1 MKLDKH
7 FAGAAAIVL
16 FAIGLITLTWAV
28 TLRAINAERTENI
41 ARVTATVSNQALTF
55 SEQISRQLLA
65 LDQTLRIMENAWE
78 TNPQQFDLEAWR
90 AKTPAL
96 TGLGQDLILADGHG
110 IVRQSTVTEAINQ
123 DISGVDFFQ
132 ALSRNLVPYDHMF
145 VGTATIGQIMRTWHM
160 NVARALHAQDGSFA
174 GVLDAEYRVSAITDV
189 FSQTDLGTGSFI
201 TLIGLNDG
209 KLRAA
214 VGPASIDPD
223 ASIVDT
229 SMFKAISRSP
239 AGVWIGPSA
248 TDAVLRIHAFR
259 RIPDRDLMIVVAMD
273 EVEALAPSTEWQA
286 EADVFASCI
295 TILMLGLTFVVVRGT
310 VLARR
315 REAAVA
321 EDRAILASANAQS
334 EVARALADAKAEQ
347 LQATLA
353 GMTDGVA
360 MVDAHL
366 CLAEWNNL
374 FPEIAGVPAEILR
387 VGLPMEDI
395 LRAQI
400 QTGQFGYIPDADA
413 EIARR
418 VARLRQ
424 AQFGVGERQ
433 RPDGRT
439 IELRRKRLPDGGFVT
454 LYADITDRK
463 HAEEALRSAQAE
475 AEAANAAKSRFV
487 AIVSHEIRTPLN
499 ALLNS
504 VRLLSDSALTPIQQS
519 LLTMAR
525 QSGDVLFGLINDILD
540 MSQIEAG
547 KLSIRPSLF
556 NLRLVL
562 ESCLE
567 MFEGQAEEKGI
578 SMRLEI
584 APDVPEL
591 LLTDPG
597 RLRQVLLNLISN
609 AVKYA
614 RRGIVTLSAEPGEDA
629 AVSVCLLVKDPG
641 PAIEE
646 AARQRLFRPF
656 SRLDRPGDV
665 ATTGTGLGL
674 AICRELMT
682 LMGGDISHETWV
694 DEAGQEGNLFR
705 VTLPLSALPHRD
717 EPAGTDDLAPDA
729 AVGRENDR
737 RETTNSETTG
747 HETTGREITG
757 RETSGHETTGLIQ
770 PQYQQVPRSRVLIV
784 EDVTANQLV
793 TATLLRRAGHCV
805 DIASSGNEAIE
816 MVKAR
821 PFDLVFMDIFM
832 PGMGGQETTQILRTL
847 PSPSGTVPVIA
858 LTAQVSTGDE
868 ASFMACGMD
877 GILGKPVSLTEMLD
891 TLREHVW
898 SKRQDVSA
906 VEQAV
911 DAGVPDISSSLS
923 AERIDELKTSLP
935 PERLAE
941 LVEEC
946 LMDLDHR
953 MPALRRALAA
963 GVPGAITAHAHT
975 MAGVAAA
982 YGMVTMEAKLRRTMD
997 AVRDGR
1003 PTAFD
1008 EDTIVEIEVELARS
1022 SRLLRNIAQAA
1033 NDGARR

>member
-1 MKLDKH
+1 MKPDKH
-7 FAGAAAIVL
+7 FASATGIVLIAAA
-16 FAIGLITLTWAV
+16 LIALTWAA
-28 TLRAINAERTENI
+28 TLRSINAERSENI
-41 ARVTATVSNQALTF
+41 AQVTATVSNQALTF

-78 TNPQQFDLEAWR
+78 TNPQQFDLDAWKAR
-90 AKTPAL
+90 TPAL
-96 TGLGQDLILADGHG
+96 TGLGNDLILTDGNG
-110 IVRQSTVTEAINQ
+110 IVRQSTVSDAINQ
-123 DISGVDFFQ
+123 NASGSDFFQ
-132 ALSRNLVPYDHMF
+132 ALSRGQVPYDHMF

-174 GVLDAEYRVSAITDV
+174 GVLDAEYRISAITDV
-189 FSQTDLGTGSFI
+189 FSQTDLGTGAFI

-229 SMFKAISRSP
+229 SMFKAISR
-239 AGVWIGPSA
+239 AATGVWTGPSA
-248 TDAVLRIHAFR
+248 TDAVRRIHAFR
-259 RIPDRDLMIVVAMD
+259 RIPDRDLVVVVSMD
-273 EVEALAPSTEWQA
+273 EVEALSSATEWQA
-286 EADVFASCI
+286 EAEAFASCI
-295 TILMLGLTFVVVRGT
+295 TLLVLGLMAVLVRGT
-310 VLARR
+310 ILARR

-321 EDRAILASANAQS
+321 EDRAILASVNAQS

-360 MVDAHL
+360 MVDAHM
-366 CLAEWNNL
+366 CLAEWNTL
-374 FPEIAGVPAEILR
+374 FPEIAGVPAEVLR

-400 QTGQFGYIPDADA
+400 QTGQFGHVPDPDA

-418 VARLRQ
+418 MARLRQ
-424 AQFGVGERQ
+424 APFGVAERQ

-463 HAEEALRSAQAE
+463 LTEEALRSAQAD

-499 ALLNS
+499 ALLNG

-547 KLSIRPSLF
+547 KLAIRPSLF

-567 MFEGQAEEKGI
+567 MFEGQAQEKGI
-578 SMRLEI
+578 SLHLEI
-584 APDVPEL
+584 GPDVPEL

-597 RLRQVLLNLISN
+597 RLRQVILNLVSN
-609 AVKYA
+609 AVKYS
-614 RRGIVTLSAEPGEDA
+614 RRGTVTLSAEAGSDGA
-629 AVSVCLLVKDPG
+629 TSVCLFVQDSG

-646 AARQRLFRPF
+646 AARQKLFRPF

-682 LMGGDISHETWV
+682 LMGGDISHETWT
-694 DEAGQEGNLFR
+694 DAAGQEGNLFR
-705 VTLPLSALPHRD
+705 LTLPLSALPYRE
-717 EPAGTDDLAPDA
+717 EPVRTEALAPEPQA
-729 AVGRENDR
+729 
-737 RETTNSETTG
+737 
-747 HETTGREITG
+747 G
-757 RETSGHETTGLIQ
+757 RETDLIR
-770 PQYQQVPRSRVLIV
+770 PAFQQMPRSRVLIV

-793 TATLLRRAGHCV
+793 TATLLRRAGHSV
-805 DIASSGNEAIE
+805 DIASSGEEAIE
-816 MVKAR
+816 MVKAQ

-832 PGMGGQETTQILRTL
+832 PGMSGQEATRILRTL
-847 PSPSGTVPVIA
+847 PAPGGSVPVIA
-858 LTAQVSTGDE
+858 LTAQVSPGDE
-868 ASFMACGMD
+868 ASFMACGMN

-898 SKRQDVSA
+898 SKRQEASGLDLAA
-906 VEQAV
+906 VIGVV
-911 DAGVPDISSSLS
+911 DMTSSLS
-923 AERIDELKTSLP
+923 TERIEELKSSLP
-935 PERLAE
+935 PERFAA

-946 LMDLDHR
+946 LIDLDHR

-963 GVPGAITAHAHT
+963 GVPGSITAHAHT

-982 YGMVTMEAKLRRTMD
+982 YGMATLEARLREIMEATRNG
-997 AVRDGR
+997 V
-1003 PTAFD
+1003 PVAFD
-1008 EDTIVEIEVELARS
+1008 EDAIMGIEVELAKS
-1022 SRLLRNIAQAA
+1022 SRLLREIAHAA
-1033 NDGARR
+1033 NDDVQR

>member
-1 MKLDKH
+1 MKADKH
-7 FAGAAAIVL
+7 FASATGIVLIAAA
-16 FAIGLITLTWAV
+16 LIALTWAA
-28 TLRAINAERTENI
+28 TLRSINAERSENLG
-41 ARVTATVSNQALTF
+41 RVTATVSNQALTF

-78 TNPQQFDLEAWR
+78 TNPQQFDLEAWKAR
-90 AKTPAL
+90 TPAL
-96 TGLGQDLILADGHG
+96 TGLGNDLILTDAHG
-110 IVRQSTVTEAINQ
+110 IVRQSTIGEAINQ
-123 DISGVDFFQ
+123 DASGADYFQ

-160 NVARALHAQDGSFA
+160 NVARALHGQDGSFA
-174 GVLDAEYRVSAITDV
+174 GALDAEYRISAITDV
-189 FSQTDLGTGSFI
+189 FSQTDLGAGAFI

-229 SMFKAISRSP
+229 SMFKAISRAPS
-239 AGVWIGPSA
+239 GVWIGSSA
-248 TDAVLRIHAFR
+248 TDAVRRIHAYR
-259 RIPDRDLMIVVAMD
+259 RIPDRDLVVVVAMD
-273 EVEALAPSTEWQA
+273 EVEALSPSIEWRA
-286 EADVFASCI
+286 EAEAFASCI
-295 TILMLGLTFVVVRGT
+295 TVLMLGLAVVLIWGT

-321 EDRAILASANAQS
+321 EDRAILAAANAQS

-360 MVDAHL
+360 MVDAHM
-366 CLAEWNNL
+366 CLAEWNTL
-374 FPEIAGVPAEILR
+374 FPEVAGVPAEILR

-400 QTGQFGYIPDADA
+400 QTGQFGYIPDPEA

-418 VARLRQ
+418 MARLRQ
-424 AQFGVGERQ
+424 APFGVGERQ

-463 HAEEALRSAQAE
+463 NAEEALRSAQAD

-499 ALLNS
+499 ALLNGI
-504 VRLLSDSALTPIQQS
+504 RLLSDSALTPIQQS

-525 QSGDVLFGLINDILD
+525 QSGDALFGLINDILD

-547 KLSIRPSLF
+547 KLAIRPSLF

-567 MFEGQAEEKGI
+567 MFAGQAAEKGI

-584 APDVPEL
+584 DPNVPEL
-591 LLTDPG
+591 LMTDPG

-614 RRGIVTLSAEPGEDA
+614 RRGVVTLSAEAGGDA
-629 AVSVCLLVKDPG
+629 AVAVYLRLKDSG

-646 AARQRLFRPF
+646 GARQRLFRPF
-656 SRLDRPGDV
+656 SRLDRPGDA

-682 LMGGDISHETWV
+682 LMGGGISHDTWV
-694 DEAGQEGNLFR
+694 DEAGQKGNLFC
-705 VTLPLSALPHRD
+705 VTLPPSALPYRE
-717 EPAGTDDLAPDA
+717 EPVRGEALAPELVA
-729 AVGRENDR
+729 
-737 RETTNSETTG
+737 
-747 HETTGREITG
+747 G
-757 RETSGHETTGLIQ
+757 RETGEFTQ
-770 PQYQQVPRSRVLIV
+770 PPYQQIPRSRVLIV

-793 TATLLRRAGHCV
+793 TATLLRRAGHSV
-805 DIASSGNEAIE
+805 DIASSGEEAIE
-816 MVKAR
+816 LVKTR

-832 PGMGGQETTQILRTL
+832 PGMSGQETTQILRTL
-847 PSPSGTVPVIA
+847 PSPAGEVPVVA
-858 LTAQVSTGDE
+858 LTAQVSPGDE
-868 ASFMACGMD
+868 ASFMACGMN
-877 GILGKPVSLTEMLD
+877 GTLGKPVSLAEMLD
-891 TLREHVW
+891 TLREQVW
-898 SKRQDVSA
+898 SKQRNKSGFDLVS
-906 VEQAV
+906 
-911 DAGVPDISSSLS
+911 DLGVVDISSSLS

-935 PERLAE
+935 PERFAE

-946 LMDLDHR
+946 LIDLDHR
-953 MPALRRALAA
+953 MPALRRALSA

-982 YGMVTMEAKLRRTMD
+982 YGMASLEARLRRVMD
-997 AVRDGR
+997 AARDGR
-1003 PTAFD
+1003 PGTFD
-1008 EDTIVEIEVELARS
+1008 EDIIVEIEVEMAKS
-1022 SRLLRNIAQAA
+1022 SRLLRDIAHAA
-1033 NDGARR
+1033 NEDASR

>member
-7 FAGAAAIVL
+7 FAGATGIVL
-16 FAIGLITLTWAV
+16 FAAVLITLTWAV

-78 TNPQQFDLEAWR
+78 TNPQQFDLEAWKAR
-90 AKTPAL
+90 TPAL

-110 IVRQSTVTEAINQ
+110 IVRQSTVSEAINQ

-132 ALSRNLVPYDHMF
+132 AFSRNLVPYDHMF

-229 SMFKAISRSP
+229 SMFKAISHAP
-239 AGVWIGPSA
+239 AGVWVGPSA
-248 TDAVLRIHAFR
+248 TDAVRRIHAFR
-259 RIPDRDLMIVVAMD
+259 RIPDRDLVIVVAMD
-273 EVEALAPSTEWQA
+273 EVEALAPTTEWQA

-295 TILMLGLTFVVVRGT
+295 TALMLGLAFVVVRGT
-310 VLARR
+310 MLARR
-315 REAAVA
+315 REAAAA

-360 MVDAHL
+360 MVDAHM
-366 CLAEWNNL
+366 CLVEWNNL

-418 VARLRQ
+418 AARLRQ
-424 AQFGVGERQ
+424 VPFGVGERQ

-463 HAEEALRSAQAE
+463 HAEEALQTAQAE

-504 VRLLSDSALTPIQQS
+504 IRLLSDSALTPVQQS

-567 MFEGQAEEKGI
+567 MFEGQAREKGI
-578 SMRLEI
+578 SLRLEI

-597 RLRQVLLNLISN
+597 RLRQVLLNLVSN

-614 RRGIVTLSAEPGEDA
+614 RRGIVILSAEPGDDA
-629 AVSVCLLVKDPG
+629 AVSVHLRVKDPG

-646 AARQRLFRPF
+646 GARQRLFRPF

-665 ATTGTGLGL
+665 ATTGSGLGL

-694 DEAGQEGNLFR
+694 DEAGQEGNLFH
-705 VTLPLSALPHRD
+705 VTLPLSALPYRD
-717 EPAGTDDLAPDA
+717 EPGGTDVPAPEPA
-729 AVGRENDR
+729 A
-737 RETTNSETTG
+737 G
-747 HETTGREITG
+747 HEISE
-757 RETSGHETTGLIQ
+757 RETSGLAQ
-770 PQYQQVPRSRVLIV
+770 PLHQQIPRSRVLIV

-805 DIASSGNEAIE
+805 DIASSGDEAIE
-816 MVKAR
+816 MVR
-821 PFDLVFMDIFM
+821 TQPFDLIFMDIFM
-832 PGMGGQETTQILRTL
+832 PGMSGQETTRILRAL
-847 PSPSGTVPVIA
+847 PSPGGTVPVIA

-868 ASFMACGMD
+868 ARFMACGMD

-891 TLREHVW
+891 TLRQHVW
-898 SKRQDVSA
+898 SRQQDVSSWK
-906 VEQAV
+906 QAV
-911 DAGVPDISSSLS
+911 DVGVIDISSSLS

-935 PERLAE
+935 PERFAE

-946 LMDLDHR
+946 LIDLDHR
-953 MPALRRALAA
+953 LPALRRAFAA
-963 GVPGAITAHAHT
+963 SVPGAITTHAHA

-982 YGMVTMEAKLRRTMD
+982 YGMATLEAKLRQIMD
-997 AVRDGR
+997 MVRDGR

-1008 EDTIVEIEVELARS
+1008 DGTIVEIEVELARS
-1022 SRLLRNIAQAA
+1022 SRLLRDIAHAT
-1033 NDGARR
+1033 NESARR